1 MNQHLQEVVHYLEL
15 LKEDIDASKRF
26 KEKMGLVIGILTSNE
41 DLAIEKALIGL
52 EELNSLE
59 MSSYNRTQVWDVISM
74 LESLKP

>member
-1 MNQHLQEVVHYLEL
+1 MNQHLQEVVHYLES

-26 KEKMGLVIGILTSNE
+26 KEKTEAIIAVLTSNE
-41 DLAIEKALIGL
+41 ELAVEKAIIGL

>member
-1 MNQHLQEVVHYLEL
+1 MNVRIQEVVEYLEL

-26 KEKMGLVIGILTSNE
+26 KEKTEIIIAILTSNE
-41 DLAIEKALIGL
+41 ELAIEKALIGL

-74 LESLKP
+74 LESLKL